1 MLLKVEFELR
11 RTGRREQ
18 VFTPDNPD
26 MPIQT
31 VKGEV
36 RYLDWLQQ
44 QLTRFPPE
52 RKAEIRRENGKVS
65 LVAHCFYP
73 KQEGER

>member
-1 MLLKVEFELR
+1 MLLKVKFELR

-18 VFTPDNPD
+18 VFTLDNPD

-31 VKGEV
+31 TNGEV
-36 RYLDWLQQ
+36 RYLAWLHQ
-44 QLTRFPPE
+44 QLKRFPQE
-52 RKAEIRRENGKVS
+52 REAEILWHKGKVS